1 MVSSRGP
8 LLCSG
13 HLVAGDDS
21 ALSNIRKHLGEVVA
35 ALRHALVELS
45 SGSSELATL
54 QDQKRTES
62 AKIEE
67 HSRALRR
74 RLEELDDG
82 LGAIAREVGA
92 LREKQGQLAAIQN
105 THDEKIKQVED
116 LSRRRGETYRS
127 LDRTLDLQF
136 QNRQLVA
143 QQLNQEL
150 GPSIRASV
158 TRAADVG
165 GYVKCDSI
173 QPCWQRPA
181 LQHIGSTRRITYVA
195 PRARDGCRRRGC
207 IHTR

>member
-1 MVSSRGP
+1 MPHSETAAATATERQELSDLQQIGERLSLQISALHANAAAFSNYTAMVDGVLARTPTVQWPPG
-8 LLCSG
+8 
-13 HLVAGDDS
+13 AGDDS

-35 ALRHALVELS
+35 ALRDALVELS

-116 LSRRRGETYRS
+116 LSRRRGDTYRS
-127 LDRTLDLQF
+127 LDRALDLQF
-136 QNRQLVA
+136 KNRQSGWPAA
-143 QQLNQEL
+143 QS
-150 GPSIRASV
+150 GAWSKYSCGA
-158 TRAADVG
+158 
-165 GYVKCDSI
+165 
-173 QPCWQRPA
+173 
-181 LQHIGSTRRITYVA
+181 
-195 PRARDGCRRRGC
+195 
-207 IHTR
+207 